1 MGDTDLWISGGA
13 ARRKAVGGREQRYV
27 SGSDFHYSAADLDR
41 FRRVQ
46 RLAYDMALRVESQL
60 QVGITEIEAC
70 TLVAAAQT
78 ECEVIQVFHDPYVL
92 FDVRTVLATGPDAA
106 PSHGRAGDRPS
117 SSGMSASTDLVP
129 TDQVLREGA
138 PFIVDLAPV
147 AHGVSSD
154 IAYSCV
160 LGTNPVFDELDAG
173 LARIRSFLR
182 DGIAARTSMLTLYHE
197 LDERLAARGW
207 ESCHHRQADRAL
219 GHLMFPLEHETDR
232 PTPLPGWGTVAAEKL
247 LAAGI
252 DALDH
257 GTCYPLWNDSSFTD
271 YPATPGLWAIEPHI
285 GLDGVG
291 VKFEELLVVTNDDAY
306 WLDDDL
312 PHVQRWKKAGYD
324 TSPLRA
330 TSA

>member
-1 MGDTDLWISGGA
+1 MSGNKFA
-13 ARRKAVGGREQRYV
+13 
-27 SGSDFHYSAADLDR
+27 YSAADLDR
-41 FRRVQ
+41 FRQVQ
-46 RLAYDMALRVESQL
+46 RLAYAIALRVESQL
-60 QVGITEIEAC
+60 QVGLSEIEAS
-70 TLVAAAQT
+70 TLIAAAQT

-92 FDVRTVLATGPDAA
+92 FDERTALGAGTEPHELQGAIALSGGNVLA
-106 PSHGRAGDRPS
+106 
-117 SSGMSASTDLVP
+117 P
-129 TDQVLREGA
+129 TKQVLRDGA
-138 PFIVDLAPV
+138 PVIIDVAPV
-147 AHGVSSD
+147 ARGVSSD

-160 LGTNPVFDELDAG
+160 LGTNRTFKELDAG

-182 DGIAARTSMLTLYHE
+182 DGIASRASMLVLYHE
-197 LDERLAARGW
+197 LDELVAARGW

-219 GHLMFPLEHETDR
+219 GHLVFPLEHETDR
-232 PTPLPGWGTVAAEKL
+232 PSPLPGWGAIAAEKM

-291 VKFEELLVVTNDDAY
+291 VKFEEILVVTDDEVF

-312 PHVQRWKKAGYD
+312 PHVKRWRLARYN
-324 TSPLRA
+324 TASLRGA
-330 TSA
+330 SA

>member
-1 MGDTDLWISGGA
+1 MS
-13 ARRKAVGGREQRYV
+13 RSSFV
-27 SGSDFHYSAADLDR
+27 YSAADLDR
-41 FRRVQ
+41 FRQVQ
-46 RLAYDMALRVESQL
+46 RLAYDIALRVESQL
-60 QVGITEIEAC
+60 QVGINEIEAC
-70 TLVAAAQT
+70 TLIAAAQT
-78 ECEVIQVFHDPYVL
+78 EYEVIQVFHDPYVL
-92 FDVRTVLATGPDAA
+92 FDARTALGNRPEFAA
-106 PSHGRAGDRPS
+106 GVSPSN
-117 SSGMSASTDLVP
+117 DLVP
-129 TDQVLREGA
+129 TNQVLRDGA
-138 PFIVDLAPV
+138 PFIIDLAPV

-160 LGTNPVFDELDAG
+160 LGTNQVFRELDAG

-182 DGIAARTSMLTLYHE
+182 DGIAARASMLVLYHE
-197 LDERLAARGW
+197 LDELLATRGW

-219 GHLMFPLEHETDR
+219 GHLVFPLEHETDR
-232 PTPLPGWGTVAAEKL
+232 PTPLPGWGAVAAEKM

-291 VKFEELLVVTNDDAY
+291 VKFEELLVVTDDDAY

-312 PHVQRWKKAGYD
+312 PHVKRWAAARYN
-324 TSPLRA
+324 TASLRGA
-330 TSA
+330 TA

>member
-1 MGDTDLWISGGA
+1 VIRSNFA
-13 ARRKAVGGREQRYV
+13 
-27 SGSDFHYSAADLDR
+27 YSAADLDR
-41 FRRVQ
+41 FRQVQ
-46 RLAYDMALRVESQL
+46 RLAYDIALRVESQL

-78 ECEVIQVFHDPYVL
+78 EFEVIQVFHEPYVL
-92 FDVRTVLATGPDAA
+92 FDGRTALGAGADSDEMRALEGAGTTAA
-106 PSHGRAGDRPS
+106 GGS
-117 SSGMSASTDLVP
+117 SSSDLVP
-129 TDQVLREGA
+129 TNQVLRDGA
-138 PFIVDLAPV
+138 PFIIDVAPV
-147 AHGVSSD
+147 AHGVASD

-160 LGTNPVFDELDAG
+160 LGTNQVFRELDAG

-182 DGIAARTSMLTLYHE
+182 DGIASRSSMLVLYHE
-197 LDERLAARGW
+197 LDELLATRGW

-219 GHLMFPLEHETDR
+219 GHLVFPLEHETGR
-232 PTPLPGWGTVAAEKL
+232 PTPLPGWGAVAAEKM

-291 VKFEELLVVTNDDAY
+291 VKFEELLVVTDDDAY

-312 PHVQRWKKAGYD
+312 PHVKRWAAARYN
-324 TSPLRA
+324 TAPLRGA
-330 TSA
+330 TA

>member
-1 MGDTDLWISGGA
+1 MP
-13 ARRKAVGGREQRYV
+13 
-27 SGSDFHYSAADLDR
+27 GSDFHYSAADLDR

-46 RLAYDMALRVESQL
+46 RLAYDIALRVESQL

-70 TLVAAAQT
+70 TLIAAAQT

-92 FDVRTVLATGPDAA
+92 FDERTVLSAGPEADAGSGFEGT
-106 PSHGRAGDRPS
+106 PSGV
-117 SSGMSASTDLVP
+117 SANADLVA
-129 TDQVLREGA
+129 TDQVLRDGA
-138 PFIVDLAPV
+138 PVIIDLAPV

-154 IAYSCV
+154 VAYSCV
-160 LGTNPVFDELDAG
+160 LGTNRTFDELDAG

-182 DGIAARTSMLTLYHE
+182 NGIAARISMLTLYHE
-197 LDERLAARGW
+197 LNERVAARGW

-219 GHLMFPLEHETDR
+219 GHLVFPLEHETGR
-232 PTPLPGWGTVAAEKL
+232 PTPLPGWGSVAAEKL

-291 VKFEELLVVTNDDAY
+291 VKFEELLVVTEDDAY

-312 PHVQRWKKAGYD
+312 PHVRRWARAKYNTSSLKA
-324 TSPLRA
+324 TPA
-330 TSA
+330 

>member
-1 MGDTDLWISGGA
+1 MSRSNFA
-13 ARRKAVGGREQRYV
+13 
-27 SGSDFHYSAADLDR
+27 YSAADLDR
-41 FRRVQ
+41 FRQVQ
-46 RLAYDMALRVESQL
+46 RLAYDIALRVESQL

-70 TLVAAAQT
+70 TLIAAAQT
-78 ECEVIQVFHDPYVL
+78 EFEVIQVFHDPYVL
-92 FDVRTVLATGPDAA
+92 FDRRTALGTGAESAEMQALEGAGATAA
-106 PSHGRAGDRPS
+106 GLSPSN
-117 SSGMSASTDLVP
+117 DLVP
-129 TDQVLREGA
+129 TNQVLRDGA
-138 PFIVDLAPV
+138 PFIIDVAPV

-160 LGTNPVFDELDAG
+160 LGTNQVFGELDAG

-182 DGIAARTSMLTLYHE
+182 DGIASRASMLVLYHE
-197 LDERLAARGW
+197 LDELLASRGW
-207 ESCHHRQADRAL
+207 ESCHHRQADHAL
-219 GHLMFPLEHETDR
+219 GHLVFPLEHETGR
-232 PTPLPGWGTVAAEKL
+232 PTPLPGWGAVAAEKM

-291 VKFEELLVVTNDDAY
+291 VKFEEILVVTDDDAY

-312 PHVQRWKKAGYD
+312 PHVKRWAAARYN
-324 TSPLRA
+324 TASLRGA
-330 TSA
+330 TA

>member
-1 MGDTDLWISGGA
+1 MSRSNFA
-13 ARRKAVGGREQRYV
+13 
-27 SGSDFHYSAADLDR
+27 YSAADLDR
-41 FRRVQ
+41 FRQVQ
-46 RLAYDMALRVESQL
+46 RLAYDIALRVESQL

-70 TLVAAAQT
+70 TLIAAAQT
-78 ECEVIQVFHDPYVL
+78 EFEVIQVFHDPYVL
-92 FDVRTVLATGPDAA
+92 FDGRTALGTGAESAETGAFEGAGATAA
-106 PSHGRAGDRPS
+106 
-117 SSGMSASTDLVP
+117 GMSPNNDLVP
-129 TDQVLREGA
+129 TNQVLHDGA
-138 PFIVDLAPV
+138 PFIIDLAPV

-160 LGTNPVFDELDAG
+160 LGTNQVFRELDAG

-182 DGIAARTSMLTLYHE
+182 DGIASRASMLVLYHE
-197 LDERLAARGW
+197 LDELLASRGW

-219 GHLMFPLEHETDR
+219 GHLVFPLEHETGR
-232 PTPLPGWGTVAAEKL
+232 PTPLPGWGAVAAEKM

-291 VKFEELLVVTNDDAY
+291 VKFEELLVVTDDDAY

-312 PHVQRWKKAGYD
+312 PHVKRWAAARYN
-324 TSPLRA
+324 TASLRGA
-330 TSA
+330 TA

>member
-1 MGDTDLWISGGA
+1 
-13 ARRKAVGGREQRYV
+13 V
-27 SGSDFHYSAADLDR
+27 SGSNFPYSAADLDR

-46 RLAYDMALRVESQL
+46 RLAYDIALRVESQL

-78 ECEVIQVFHDPYVL
+78 EFEVIQVFHDPYVL
-92 FDVRTVLATGPDAA
+92 FDGRTVLGTGGESAA
-106 PSHGRAGDRPS
+106 GVSPSN
-117 SSGMSASTDLVP
+117 DLVA
-129 TDQVLREGA
+129 TNQVLRDGA
-138 PFIVDLAPV
+138 PFIIDVAPV

-160 LGTNPVFDELDAG
+160 RGTNQVFRELDSG

-182 DGIAARTSMLTLYHE
+182 DGIAARASMLVLYHE
-197 LDERLAARGW
+197 LDELLASRGW

-219 GHLMFPLEHETDR
+219 GHLVFPLEHETGR
-232 PTPLPGWGTVAAEKL
+232 PTPLPGWGAVAAEKM

-291 VKFEELLVVTNDDAY
+291 VKFEELLVVTGDDAY

-312 PHVQRWKKAGYD
+312 PHVKRWAAARYN
-324 TSPLRA
+324 TASLRGA
-330 TSA
+330 TA